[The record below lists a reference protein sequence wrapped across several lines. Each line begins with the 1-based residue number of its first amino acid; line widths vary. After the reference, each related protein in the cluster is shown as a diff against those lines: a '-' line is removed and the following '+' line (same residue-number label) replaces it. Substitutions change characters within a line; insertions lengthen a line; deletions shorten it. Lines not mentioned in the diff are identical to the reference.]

1 LTKEKVDQGR
11 IGPLL
16 ILTIYDIEV
25 LEALTHR
32 NQWAEIIRGYAKYV
46 QEHIDDPIA
55 TLGVYLSKCSFK
67 SEDPG
72 TSSLAKA
79 FTKAMAF
86 AQERL
91 AEKL

>member
-1 LTKEKVDQGR
+1 M
-11 IGPLL
+11 L

-25 LEALTHR
+25 LEALTHK
-32 NQWAEIIRGYAKYV
+32 NQWVEIIGGYAKYV

-55 TLGVYLSKCSFK
+55 TLGVYLSKFGFK

-72 TSSLAKA
+72 TSCLARGFAKA
-79 FTKAMAF
+79 VKF
-86 AQERL
+86 AEERL